1 MNAWRAAGAAC
12 MASTLLLAACASQP
26 PVRFHSL
33 VPAVVASPAAAAPQP
48 AAGDAAL
55 VVELAPV
62 GVPAA
67 VDQPQWVLRASD
79 ESLRVLEGERW
90 VAPLRDEL
98 RAAVMARLAERFNAV
113 DARTQA
119 GPASG
124 WRLRIEVQ
132 RFESMLGREA
142 WLEAAWSAT
151 SVAMPGLHVSCTS
164 RLHEPAGA
172 DMPSLA
178 AAHRRAVQRLA
189 DQIGERLRAM
199 ERQGASSVA
208 AC

>member
-1 MNAWRAAGAAC
+1 MRAWAKASAISMAVVVVAMAG
-12 MASTLLLAACASQP
+12 CASQP

-33 VPAVVASPAAAAPQP
+33 LPASSSAAAASAP
-48 AAGDAAL
+48 ASATPL
-55 VVELAPV
+55 VIELGPV
-62 GVPAA
+62 TVPAA

-79 ESLRVLEGERW
+79 DSLRVLEGERW

-113 DARTQA
+113 DARTQP

-142 WLEAAWSAT
+142 WLEAAWSTT
-151 SVAMPGLHVSCTS
+151 SVATPVRTLACTS
-164 RLHEPAGA
+164 RLHETAGS
-172 DMPSLA
+172 DPPSIA

-199 ERQGASSVA
+199 DQSGAMVA
-208 AC
+208 C

>member
-1 MNAWRAAGAAC
+1 MRAWAAASVIAVAAV
-12 MASTLLLAACASQP
+12 AAALAGCASQP

-33 VPAVVASPAAAAPQP
+33 LPAVSAATSAP
-48 AAGDAAL
+48 AAGTPL
-55 VVELAPV
+55 VVELGPV
-62 GVPAA
+62 TVPAA
-67 VDQPQWVLRASD
+67 VDQPQWVLRAGD
-79 ESLRVLEGERW
+79 DSLRVLEGERW

-113 DARTQA
+113 DARTQP

-151 SVAMPGLHVSCTS
+151 SVATPVRTVACTS
-164 RLHEPAGA
+164 RLHEPAGP
-172 DMPSLA
+172 DVPSIA

-189 DQIGERLRAM
+189 DLIGERLQAM
-199 ERQGASSVA
+199 ERQAPAVSP

>member
-1 MNAWRAAGAAC
+1 MRAWGGAASLIA
-12 MASTLLLAACASQP
+12 MAAAAVAMAGCASQP

-33 VPAVVASPAAAAPQP
+33 LPAASSVAAASAP
-48 AAGDAAL
+48 AATAPL
-55 VVELAPV
+55 VIELGPV
-62 GVPAA
+62 TVPAA
-67 VDQPQWVLRASD
+67 VDQPQWVLRAGD
-79 ESLRVLEGERW
+79 DSLRVLEGERW

-113 DARTQA
+113 DARTRP

-142 WLEAAWSAT
+142 WIEAAWSAT
-151 SVAMPGLHVSCTS
+151 SVSTPVRTVACTS
-164 RLHEPAGA
+164 RLHETAGSDA
-172 DMPSLA
+172 PSIA

-189 DQIGERLRAM
+189 DQIGERLGAM
-199 ERQGASSVA
+199 DRSA
-208 AC
+208 AATGC

>member
-1 MNAWRAAGAAC
+1 MRAWAKASVVAMAVVVVAMAG
-12 MASTLLLAACASQP
+12 CASQP

-33 VPAVVASPAAAAPQP
+33 LAASSSATAASAPASATP
-48 AAGDAAL
+48 L
-55 VVELAPV
+55 VVELGPV
-62 GVPAA
+62 TVPAA

-79 ESLRVLEGERW
+79 DSLRVLEGERW

-98 RAAVMARLAERFNAV
+98 RAAVMARMAERFNAV
-113 DARTQA
+113 DARTQP

-142 WLEAAWSAT
+142 WIEAAWSAT
-151 SVAMPGLHVSCTS
+151 SVATPVRTVACTS
-164 RLHEPAGA
+164 RLHETAGS
-172 DMPSLA
+172 DPPSIA

-199 ERQGASSVA
+199 DQSATAVS

>member
-1 MNAWRAAGAAC
+1 MKAWRAVEVRT
-12 MASTLLLAACASQP
+12 TLVLLAAVSMAGCASQP

-33 VPAVVASPAAAAPQP
+33 LPAVSSSPASTPPAAAGAP
-48 AAGDAAL
+48 L
-55 VVELAPV
+55 VVELGPV
-62 GVPAA
+62 TVPAA
-67 VDQPQWVLRASD
+67 VDQPQWVLRAGD
-79 ESLRVLEGERW
+79 DSLRVLEGERW

-98 RAAVMARLAERFNAV
+98 RAAVMARLAEHFNAV
-113 DARTQA
+113 DARTQP

-142 WLEAAWSAT
+142 WIDAAWSAT
-151 SVAMPGLHVSCTS
+151 SVATPVRTVACTS
-164 RLHEPAGA
+164 RLHEPAGSDA
-172 DMPSLA
+172 PSIA

-199 ERQGASSVA
+199 EQQASVL

>member
-1 MNAWRAAGAAC
+1 MRAWIAASLIA
-12 MASTLLLAACASQP
+12 MAGCASQP

-33 VPAVVASPAAAAPQP
+33 LPAVSSAPAASAPNASAP
-48 AAGDAAL
+48 L
-55 VVELAPV
+55 VVELGPV
-62 GVPAA
+62 TVPAA
-67 VDQPQWVLRASD
+67 VDQPQWVLRAGD
-79 ESLRVLEGERW
+79 DSLRVLEGERW

-113 DARTQA
+113 DARTQP

-142 WLEAAWSAT
+142 WIEAAWSAT
-151 SVAMPGLHVSCTS
+151 SVATPVRTLACTS
-164 RLHEPAGA
+164 RLHETAGSDA
-172 DMPSLA
+172 PSIA

-189 DQIGERLRAM
+189 DQIGERLGTMDR
-199 ERQGASSVA
+199 SA
-208 AC
+208 AATGC